1 MFDIMARK
9 KITAKEVCRRAGL
22 AKKVVW
28 YWKRAHSPRVAN
40 LEAALNVIGCKLI
53 IVRKEDAQ

>member
-1 MFDIMARK
+1 MARK

-28 YWKRAHSPRVAN
+28 YWKRAYSPRVAN
-40 LEAALNVIGCKLI
+40 LEAALNSIGYRLA
-53 IVRKEDAQ
+53 IVPKDHVQ